1 MQHWIK
7 AHTILTKGAYDA
19 RWHLSEKNKQK
30 NKTYNRR
37 GRYGNKSVF
46 LLNIKLTERQYIMMD
61 ILKLY
66 IDYDVVMGTMDWL
79 AAMFYDV

>member
-1 MQHWIK
+1 M
-7 AHTILTKGAYDA
+7 
-19 RWHLSEKNKQK
+19 HLGIYLKKTNK
-30 NKTYNRR
+30 KTYNRR